1 MIAESKERVVVVNPF
16 IEKCPLSDMLI
27 ESNNSKEVNLLTRM
41 PDNLRKRRYHNSLVK
56 SGVKVHYNEHVHSK
70 IIGVDE
76 RLAIISSMNFT
87 PTSTKGTTLEAGLV
101 TWEKNN
107 VEKIFDS
114 ISTTLN
120 SVLTKKNMMK

>member
-1 MIAESKERVVVVNPF
+1 
-16 IEKCPLSDMLI
+16 
-27 ESNNSKEVNLLTRM
+27 M
-41 PDNLRKRRYHNSLVK
+41 PDNLRKRRYHYSLVK
-56 SGVKVHYNEHVHSK
+56 AGVKVSYNEHIHSK
-70 IIGVDE
+70 IIGIDN
-76 RLAIISSMNFT
+76 RLAIITSMNFT
-87 PTSTKGTTLEAGLV
+87 PTSPIGASLEAGLV